1 MSLGKSL
8 DICCHQLST
17 FGGILPQGVFGAFVV
32 RNWNFLW
39 SPKASGLQLT
49 LVTRSRGHL
58 FYGEFISMPVP
69 GPLVSHLSFVT
80 LVRR

>member
-49 LVTRSRGHL
+49 LLVTRSRGL
-58 FYGEFISMPVP
+58 FYFMEK
-69 GPLVSHLSFVT
+69 LSPCPFHAH
-80 LVRR
+80 